1 MDNQVS
7 NQDQATQ
14 MSELWVKF
22 NEQMENKE
30 VITLSVD
37 GIVNGG
43 VICNYAGVRGFVP
56 ASMVDLGYV
65 EDLNGY
71 LGKEIR
77 VQIIEVDEAKNR
89 LVLSAKEVL
98 KAEARAAKQAKIEAV
113 EVGTVF
119 DAVVDN
125 IKDFGAFVNIEGG
138 ISGLV
143 HISQISQ
150 KRIKTP
156 EEVLKVGDEVKVKVI
171 GIKDGKL
178 KLSMKALEE
187 QPEEEKEEVFELP
200 EAEDAS
206 TTLGDLFKNIK
217 LN

>member
-1 MDNQVS
+1 
-7 NQDQATQ
+7 

-98 KAEARAAKQAKIEAV
+98 KAEARAAKQAKIEAI